1 MLKGD
6 NTLMPLQVDN
16 SWKKNA
22 FTRKV
27 CNNKKNLDQSPGRN
41 IECADPPM
49 TWNNFEK
56 DVSKNI

>member
-1 MLKGD
+1 
-6 NTLMPLQVDN
+6 MPLQVDN

-56 DVSKNI
+56 DVSKII